1 MTAALNDFFESF
13 DMRPVSADGFDQA
26 LVDAG
31 DALVVVYFWGDNC
44 FNCDQFKKAALIK
57 QAEIRELGLH
67 WLQADVYADSGLR
80 RRFALHGVPTFYVFH
95 RSRKIGR
102 ITSWPGIAAFGTAMR
117 RQQQQIREQKG
128 EPASFD
134 ASLTLPAT

>member
-1 MTAALNDFFESF
+1 MSEFFELF
-13 DMRPVSADGFDQA
+13 DMRPVTAEGFDQA

-31 DALVVVYFWGDNC
+31 EALVVVYFWGDAC
-44 FNCDQFKKAALIK
+44 FNCDQFKKAAT
-57 QAEIRELGLH
+57 IRADDIRALGLH

-95 RSRKIGR
+95 RGRKIGR
-102 ITSWPGIAAFGTAMR
+102 ITSWPGIAAFTEAMR
-117 RQQQQIREQKG
+117 KQLKQIRDNVSQ
-128 EPASFD
+128 D

>member
-1 MTAALNDFFESF
+1 MNEFFDLFE
-13 DMRPVSADGFDQA
+13 MRPVDADGFDQA

-44 FNCDQFKKAALIK
+44 FNCDQFKKAATIR
-57 QAEIRELGLH
+57 QDEIRGLDLH

-102 ITSWPGIAAFGTAMR
+102 ITSWPGIAAFTEAMHK
-117 RQQQQIREQKG
+117 QQQQIRDA
-128 EPASFD
+128 ASSD
-134 ASLTLPAT
+134 ATLTLPAT